1 MTHLYYLVAHHNEYD
16 ELTTTLT
23 LLTAP
28 KKTLPRYDYCTRL
41 KSKNVFFGTLLS
53 KKLN

>member
-1 MTHLYYLVAHHNEYD
+1 VVYHNEYD
-16 ELTTTLT
+16 EPTTTLT

-41 KSKNVFFGTLLS
+41 KSKTCTLAHCLI
-53 KKLN
+53 KN